1 MDELKSVG
9 KSYPQLDAMEKA
21 MGKTRFV
28 SDLVLPSMLHGKILR
43 SPHPH
48 ARILRLETSR
58 AERLTG
64 VKAVTTYADTPGI
77 KFGPRT
83 EDWTIFADDRARFYG
98 DELAAVAAVDE
109 DTAEEALEL
118 IRVEY
123 EELPFVVD
131 PLEAMKPGA
140 PLVHEDKPGNIAAEF
155 KVEAGDVDQALR
167 HSYMVYEDR
176 YYTNQVYQAYLEP
189 MGALVNVDPSGRFI
203 FWVGTQIPNM
213 MRMTYAKALNISPDR
228 IRVIVPDYG
237 GAFGAKME
245 NNVHLIAAI
254 LAKKSGKPVKLF
266 YDRHEDFIAGNPRVP
281 MYIDI
286 KLGTTKD
293 GLLTGKEV
301 QVVGGAGARVVYAQ
315 AIVSTACYRVD
326 SLYRFKNVRSK
337 GYTVYTN
344 TVPTSCFRGF
354 GNAQM
359 TFVLESA
366 LDMIAR
372 QLNMDPAEIRLKNG
386 IGPNEIS
393 VHGWKIQSSG
403 LKECV
408 SRAVQAARWHERRDQ
423 KKPFRGIG
431 LSCCNHVSGN
441 RAFYKEFDGGAGI
454 VHVGRDGRVSVYHG
468 ESDMGQ
474 GQKTTFA
481 QIVAERL
488 GVPLEMVY
496 VAPVDTDISPFG
508 MGSFATRGTVMGGN
522 GVLAAAED
530 AFKQLAKVAS
540 GMLEAEPKDIVCQD
554 GIFFVTGS
562 PQKRVSFQKVSDQAA
577 IVRSGAPV
585 VGTGIYT
592 PPTVLPDPNTKYGN
606 ISPVYPFACQI
617 AEVEVDPDTGQV
629 TVLSFTAA
637 HDVGRAINPLATEG
651 QIQGGVAQ
659 GLGWTLMENMVTEN
673 GKVVNPD
680 FLDYVIP
687 TAKDIPKINPILVE
701 PIDPNGPYGAKG
713 VGEPALNPSMSAI
726 TNAIYDATGIRIR
739 ELPVSP
745 EKILEEL
752 KRRKA

>member
-1 MDELKSVG
+1 MEELNVVG
-9 KSYPQLDAMEKA
+9 KSNPQIDSMEKA
-21 MGKTRFV
+21 LGKTRFV
-28 SDLVLPSMLHGKILR
+28 SDLVLPNMLHGKILR
-43 SPHPH
+43 SPYPH
-48 ARILRLETSR
+48 ARILHLETSR

-64 VKAVTTYADTPGI
+64 VKAIATYADTPGVR
-77 KFGPRT
+77 FGPRT
-83 EDWTIFADDRARFYG
+83 EDWTIFAGDKARFCG
-98 DELAAVAAVDE
+98 DEIAAVAAMDK

-131 PLEAMKPGA
+131 PLEAMMSGA
-140 PLVHEDKPGNIAAEF
+140 PLIHGDKPDNIAAEF
-155 KVEAGDVDQALR
+155 KVEAGDVNQALR
-167 HSYMVYEDR
+167 NSYLVYEDR

-189 MGALVNVDPSGRFI
+189 MGALVDVDPSGRFI

-213 MRMTYAKALNISPDR
+213 MRMTYAKALNLSPDR

-245 NNVHLIAAI
+245 NNVHLIAAV
-254 LAKKSGKPVKLF
+254 LAKKSGRPVRLF
-266 YDRHEDFIAGNPRVP
+266 NDRHEDFMGGNPRVP

-286 KLGTTKD
+286 KLGVTRE

-301 QVVGGAGARVVYAQ
+301 QVIGGAGARVVYAH

-366 LDMIAR
+366 IDMIAR
-372 QLNMDPAEIRLKNG
+372 QMNMDPAEIRLKNG
-386 IGPNEIS
+386 IGSNEIS
-393 VHGWKIQSSG
+393 VHGWNIQTSG
-403 LKECV
+403 LRECV
-408 SRAVQAARWHERRDQ
+408 SRAVRAAQWHEKRNQ

-441 RAFYKEFDGGAGI
+441 RAFYKEFDGGAGL
-454 VHVGRDGRVSVYHG
+454 VRVGRDGRVTVYHG

-474 GQKTTFA
+474 GQKTAFA

-488 GVPLEMVY
+488 GIPLGMVH

-530 AFKQLAKVAS
+530 AFTQLAKVAS
-540 GMLEAEPKDIVCQD
+540 DMLESNPEEIVCRK
-554 GIFFVTGS
+554 GRFFVTGPS
-562 PQKRVSFQKVSDQAA
+562 EKNVSFQEVADQAA
-577 IVRSGAPV
+577 IVRGGAPV
-585 VGTGIYT
+585 IGTGIYT
-592 PPTVLPDPNTKYGN
+592 PPTVLPDPKTKYGN

-629 TVLSFTAA
+629 TVLSVIAA

-651 QIQGGVAQ
+651 QIQGGVVQ
-659 GLGWTLMENMVTEN
+659 GLGWTLMENMVTKE

-680 FLDYVIP
+680 FLDYVVP
-687 TAKDIPKINPILVE
+687 TSMDIPKIDPILVE
-701 PIDPNGPYGAKG
+701 PVDPNGPYGAKG
-713 VGEPALNPSMSAI
+713 IGEPALNPSMSAI

-739 ELPVSP
+739 ELPVFP
-745 EKILEEL
+745 EKIVKEL